1 MKFIKLMMLTILY
14 IMVTSQQNYAQ
25 NNSQISDSIKTITV
39 KVKGLTCAGDL
50 KTIAANVEKLSGV
63 NTCKTGK
70 MGAISSFKVTYN
82 TTKVSAKEINAAIEN
97 TSGCENPNDRPYKV
111 K

>member
-1 MKFIKLMMLTILY
+1 
-14 IMVTSQQNYAQ
+14 
-25 NNSQISDSIKTITV
+25 
-39 KVKGLTCAGDL
+39 
-50 KTIAANVEKLSGV
+50 
-63 NTCKTGK
+63 

-82 TTKVSAKEINAAIEN
+82 TTKVSAKEIHAAIEN